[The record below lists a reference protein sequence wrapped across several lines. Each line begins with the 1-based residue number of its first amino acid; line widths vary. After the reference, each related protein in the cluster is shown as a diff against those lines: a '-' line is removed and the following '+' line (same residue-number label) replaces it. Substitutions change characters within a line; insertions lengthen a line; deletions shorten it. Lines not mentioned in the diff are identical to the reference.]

1 MRTQKK
7 KLKQFDRI
15 DLKGNRQTEE
25 RDVQEVRRVTY
36 GINGEP
42 ILRLNEHQNVTIKG
56 KL

>member
-15 DLKGNRQTEE
+15 DLKGERQTSE
-25 RDVQEVRRVTY
+25 RAIQEVRKVTY

-42 ILRLNEHQNVTIKG
+42 ILRLTEH
-56 KL
+56 